1 LEPEPPDI
9 RPQARERVWFATFAR
24 SPCRRRGRP
33 FRRRAGGCC
42 KPEITGSIPV
52 RSTSAA
58 MVRLRTV
65 DTFAERPFTGSPA
78 GRRAGSVPETDTG
91 LRPAGMEDTL
101 QL

>member
-1 LEPEPPDI
+1 MGK
-9 RPQARERVWFATFAR
+9 RERVWYATSRGAR
-24 SPCRRRGRP
+24 AVTAASRL
-33 FRRRAGGCC
+33 GGEQADVC
-42 KPEITGSIPV
+42 KPEVTGSIPV

-65 DTFAERPFTGSPA
+65 DAFAERPFTGSPA
-78 GRRAGSVPETDTG
+78 GRRVAPVPETDTG